1 MRVITNEGKF
11 KNLKRKENL
20 AQNGSHKFCTL
31 GFQNILQVI
40 VFVEVYLQNQIALF
54 YQWGI

>member
-40 VFVEVYLQNQIALF
+40 AFVEVYL
-54 YQWGI
+54 